1 MSETIISSQRHLFS
15 IPRDLAY
22 FNCAYLSPQLNSASR
37 AAAAGAKIKQSPWN
51 ISSDDFFDGPE
62 KARSLFADIVGCAA
76 ENIALVPSVSY
87 GVAIVG
93 KNLLPD
99 PGQRIVM
106 LAEQFPSN
114 VYSWLSLA
122 RERDLVIDFV
132 QKTEGRSW
140 SESVLE
146 ALEKPAA
153 LVALPNVHWTDGSLI
168 DLAPIAQRC
177 HAMGAKLVLD
187 LTQSLGVMR
196 VDIAELDPDFI
207 FCAAYKWLLC
217 PYGSGFVYAA
227 PRWHDARPLEEAWI
241 NRAGS
246 ENFASL
252 VNYRDDYQAGARRF
266 DAGGRGQFQQWPVV
280 IETLRQ
286 ILEWGVDNIARTVS
300 LTSAR
305 IAAGAARL
313 GLEVPA
319 PHAPHLL
326 GIRLAGGPPADWL
339 GKLRADGVYLSQ
351 RGSRLRIASYLYN
364 DDEDVERLLA
374 ALERHLQTK

>member
-1 MSETIISSQRHLFS
+1 MSATIISSQRHLFS
-15 IPRDLAY
+15 IPRELAY
-22 FNCAYLSPQLNSASR
+22 FNCAYLSPQLNSASQ

-146 ALEKPAA
+146 SLEKPAA

-177 HAMGAKLVLD
+177 HAIGAKLVLD

-217 PYGSGFVYAA
+217 PYGSGFVYVA

-246 ENFASL
+246 EIFAGL

-286 ILEWGVDNIARTVS
+286 ILEWGVDDIARTVS
-300 LTSAR
+300 LTGAK

-313 GLEVPA
+313 GLEVPE

-326 GIRLAGGPPADWL
+326 GIRLAGGPPTGLL

-364 DDEDVERLLA
+364 DDEDVERLLT
-374 ALERHLQTK
+374 ALARHL